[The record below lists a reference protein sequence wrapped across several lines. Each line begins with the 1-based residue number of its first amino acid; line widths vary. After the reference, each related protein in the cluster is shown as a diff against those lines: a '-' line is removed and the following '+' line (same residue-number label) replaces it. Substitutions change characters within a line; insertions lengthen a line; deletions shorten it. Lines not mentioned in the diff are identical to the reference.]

1 VGRVCSSRIRA
12 FFVGQVPAWF
22 LLGES
27 GRGQGLYRH
36 KQEERG
42 NLSIPLTGRGRRLSS
57 GLAMDDLFFFRVCLS
72 NALGPFTFYT
82 SGDEAKLPTHGTI
95 MPYGRA

>member
-1 VGRVCSSRIRA
+1 
-12 FFVGQVPAWF
+12 
-22 LLGES
+22 
-27 GRGQGLYRH
+27 
-36 KQEERG
+36 
-42 NLSIPLTGRGRRLSS
+42 
-57 GLAMDDLFFFRVCLS
+57 LS